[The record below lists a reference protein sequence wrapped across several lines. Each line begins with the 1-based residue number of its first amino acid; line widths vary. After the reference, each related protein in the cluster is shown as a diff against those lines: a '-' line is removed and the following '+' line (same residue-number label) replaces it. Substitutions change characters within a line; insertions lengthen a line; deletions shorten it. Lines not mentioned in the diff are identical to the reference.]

1 MTVVGYCWY
10 AGSSVGRG
18 VNVEDGGDGFFLGGG
33 IAGNWDTGWCGDGT
47 GGPVVCNRWLVVL
60 CVFGVVR
67 GEINY

>member
-1 MTVVGYCWY
+1 M
-10 AGSSVGRG
+10 
-18 VNVEDGGDGFFLGGG
+18 EDGGDGFFLGGG